1 MSNTNKEEECIAE
14 LKLLISLQVL
24 ACLAATDI
32 VTLSVMHPYTWLLGS
47 GRKEVILHF
56 KVQETV
62 C

>member
-32 VTLSVMHPYTWLLGS
+32 VALSVMHPYT
-47 GRKEVILHF
+47 
-56 KVQETV
+56 
-62 C
+62 